1 MVGGNCC
8 LCFFGFSGYISIVTV
23 IFTICFIFL
32 PYKKPFFDFCQPST
46 KKSSQQSVSTTT
58 ERLLNRPEQP
68 QPKLEEIINEE
79 EFRFIACKMT
89 IWDFFGISQSTNLA
103 YSKEE
108 KSKMF
113 IEYYQKLVS
122 KYFNNGVK
130 KI

>member
-1 MVGGNCC
+1 M
-8 LCFFGFSGYISIVTV
+8 ISVSHR
-23 IFTICFIFL
+23 
-32 PYKKPFFDFCQPST
+32 Q

-89 IWDFFGISQSTNLA
+89 IWDFFGISQSTNFV